1 MPASG
6 TTLGVHHTLSMPIAL
21 LWPARSL
28 SSLPAMGCARGIGCL
43 IGANCVGRP
52 QPLDDASE
60 SRLEFPEGYPS
71 DIADEDDRWRW
82 PADELAGAA
91 PDGETDGSVRSRC
104 NRLTH
109 CCGQLCSATMA
120 RATGRRRLGLVPV
133 WSQMAAVRLYGV
145 RA

>member
-1 MPASG
+1 VVCPVAFLAPFPA
-6 TTLGVHHTLSMPIAL
+6 I
-21 LWPARSL
+21 
-28 SSLPAMGCARGIGCL
+28 GCTRGIGCL
-43 IGANCVGRP
+43 IGANCVDRP

-91 PDGETDGSVRSRC
+91 PDGETDGSERSRC

-109 CCGQLCSATMA
+109 CCGQLSSATMA
-120 RATGRRRLGLVPV
+120 CATGRRRLGLVPV
-133 WSQMAAVRLYGV
+133 WSQMAAVHLYGIRV
-145 RA
+145 